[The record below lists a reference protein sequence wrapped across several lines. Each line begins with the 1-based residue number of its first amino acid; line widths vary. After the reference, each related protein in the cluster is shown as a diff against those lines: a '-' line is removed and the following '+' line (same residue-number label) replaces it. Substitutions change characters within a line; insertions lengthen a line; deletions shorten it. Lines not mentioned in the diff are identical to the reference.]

1 MYTLQNSNIINSNFI
16 YPIINNNLPSVYL
29 NSPRI
34 IGNNELKPTLI
45 NLPKINCT
53 NSLLNIPFF
62 DNNENFIKFQKE
74 DTNLNPLEKKFIFN
88 FNLFNNINNTN
99 NFFNSNSTISSINN
113 DNFFNRN
120 IFNENNNLFNIK
132 NNNDTPIISRAFK
145 KNNDE
150 NINYNFLN
158 TKIIPVFHK
167 LNNKDDIIINNYD
180 EKTFTNE
187 ILDKDITRNSS
198 EKKVILKFKTNLKKK
213 RGRVRKSGD
222 KTKSK
227 RVHTSTDFDN
237 LQRKI
242 QVHYLTFIVNF
253 VNEILGT
260 FYPSE
265 KKLRFF
271 NINYEQ
277 KKNVSFEHINALK
290 NKKIGEILKLP
301 PSPKYKIKTGNNIN
315 EINFNKICET
325 NIFLKNFF
333 EKNYLEFFNEYYMKD
348 NKTISFCDKVI
359 NFNKINFF
367 NDLLKANPQAASKMQ
382 EIIKNHYT
390 IRNNNYFIVDKK

>member
-16 YPIINNNLPSVYL
+16 YPIINNNLPTVYL

-132 NNNDTPIISRAFK
+132 NNDDTPIISRAFK
-145 KNNDE
+145 KNNDA

-187 ILDKDITRNSS
+187 ILDKDITRN
-198 EKKVILKFKTNLKKK
+198 
-213 RGRVRKSGD
+213 R
-222 KTKSK
+222 
-227 RVHTSTDFDN
+227 
-237 LQRKI
+237 
-242 QVHYLTFIVNF
+242 
-253 VNEILGT
+253 
-260 FYPSE
+260 
-265 KKLRFF
+265 
-271 NINYEQ
+271 
-277 KKNVSFEHINALK
+277 
-290 NKKIGEILKLP
+290 
-301 PSPKYKIKTGNNIN
+301 
-315 EINFNKICET
+315 
-325 NIFLKNFF
+325 
-333 EKNYLEFFNEYYMKD
+333 
-348 NKTISFCDKVI
+348 
-359 NFNKINFF
+359 
-367 NDLLKANPQAASKMQ
+367 
-382 EIIKNHYT
+382 
-390 IRNNNYFIVDKK
+390 